1 MRIDFSD
8 PQGGKGACDR
18 KAATIENSIRMY
30 VNSGHN
36 VEMASQTKVSIESS
50 TIPGLRVMLCG
61 LQSIPTSLPGKWE
74 DISFINNLEY
84 GKTTMKVWRDYVIRK
99 GKSVQWAQF
108 GLPKQYPIP
117 KLDVIEDAAVP
128 KAFLSIS
135 PQGRLRRKRQR

>member
-1 MRIDFSD
+1 MRIDFLD

-84 GKTTMKVWRDYVIRK
+84 GKTTMKVWRDYVIGK

-108 GLPKQYPIP
+108 SLPKQYPIP

-128 KAFLSIS
+128 KALLSIS